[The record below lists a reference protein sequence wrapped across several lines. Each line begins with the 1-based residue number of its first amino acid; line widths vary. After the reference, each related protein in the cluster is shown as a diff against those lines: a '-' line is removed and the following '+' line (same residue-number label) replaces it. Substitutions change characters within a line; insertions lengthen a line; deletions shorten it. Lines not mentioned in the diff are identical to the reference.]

1 MSSISEFQNGSGQP
15 PRAQFEAHPARRAL
29 HHLMALAGWILFV
42 YWWWI
47 VFQRVSETEIRFTL
61 VFIALAL
68 AFVVLI
74 TVFWV
79 LHNRAIWKRKGPR
92 RKPIESPGFVK
103 RDSLGRRV
111 RFAESRQKMLESSLV
126 RVDVEQTEKVYYHGI
141 LEIL

>member
-1 MSSISEFQNGSGQP
+1 MTEFHDGSGPP
-15 PRAQFEAHPARRAL
+15 PRAESEARPARRLL
-29 HHLMALAGWILFV
+29 HHLMALAGWTLFV
-42 YWWWI
+42 YWWWV

-68 AFVVLI
+68 VLVVVL

-79 LHNRAIWKRKGPR
+79 VHNRAIWKRKGPR
-92 RKPIESPGFVK
+92 LKPIENPGFVK

-111 RFAESRQKMLESSLV
+111 RFAEARPKLVESSLV
-126 RVDVEQTEKVYYHGI
+126 RVDVEETEKVYYHGI